1 MRPRQIA
8 LVFAAGG
15 FVDPFKIKL
24 ARIELVKPAEAGEIE
39 AGEGV
44 CLTFEF
50 ERAPN
55 SFQVPICLPRRD
67 FDDTEVV
74 KVARNA
80 LHVIFAQ
87 LAEQCEDWHLT
98 DAELQEL
105 SNMNLR
111 PQ

>member
-1 MRPRQIA
+1 LPPP
-8 LVFAAGG
+8 GG
-15 FVDPFKIKL
+15 FVHPFKIKL
-24 ARIELVKPAEAGEIE
+24 ARIELVKPAEAGENGEIE
-39 AGEGV
+39 AGEDV

-87 LAEQCEDWHLT
+87 LADQCEDWHLT

-111 PQ
+111 PE